1 VVSYNGVD
9 GVSNPHFTSCSL
21 SLFGKVVYILDN
33 GVTISRSKLSITLL
47 EAAITG
53 ETPGLGNIQKLTTR
67 TSSFWNTL
75 TIDAQARRTEARTP
89 SARWGGDTPV
99 EWALRQYLA
108 GYSFTKGYSHYSS

>member
-47 EAAITG
+47 EA
-53 ETPGLGNIQKLTTR
+53 
-67 TSSFWNTL
+67 
-75 TIDAQARRTEARTP
+75 TIKDRRNSRSRKHPEI
-89 SARWGGDTPV
+89 DNKN
-99 EWALRQYLA
+99 
-108 GYSFTKGYSHYSS
+108 F